1 MSQSPMPQ
9 SKIRCLLGMLG
20 TDVHSKGIRTLAQL
34 LRDRGVEVIYLGEH
48 NTARGMINAT
58 IAEDADLVG
67 LSFSTATYL
76 HYTRDLMEQM
86 RAAGLGDVPVML
98 GGLIHAD
105 DEPALREMG
114 VRGIFGPGSTM
125 DQIVAF
131 LQSATGKTL
140 PSGISASGA

>member
-1 MSQSPMPQ
+1 MAHD
-9 SKIRCLLGMLG
+9 KIRCLLAMLG

-48 NTARGMINAT
+48 NTADGLINAL
-58 IAEDADLVG
+58 IAEDADVVG

-76 HYTRDLMEQM
+76 HYTRDLLDRM
-86 RAAGLGDVPVML
+86 RASGVGDVPVML

-114 VRGIFGPGSTM
+114 VRGIFGPGSTTA
-125 DQIVAF
+125 QIVGF
-131 LQSATGKTL
+131 LQQVTGKALTV
-140 PSGISASGA
+140 G